1 MTLIRRTAEWLAAQ
15 ASRALPPDKADWA
28 RAMTHELAYVRDDV
42 EALKWALG
50 CVATSYSERIKAM
63 QTGTLNGMSRWVLAL
78 EMFACFVPLSLLFA
92 AVVGVMAAGIMPAPD
107 ALLYLSA
114 AVSGPIGLAV
124 ALNVIARNR
133 AVSKM
138 LLATMLVAA
147 SWTLAAFVIQGRP
160 GMDSP
165 ITSQWREFVL
175 IALLPAVGAAHLAFV
190 AKRTPRA
197 RAMS

>member
-1 MTLIRRTAEWLAAQ
+1 MTLTRRAAERLAAH
-15 ASRALPPDKADWA
+15 ASRALPRDKADWA
-28 RAMTHELAYVRDDV
+28 RAMTHELAYVCDDV

-50 CVATSYSERIKAM
+50 CVAASYSERIKAM

-78 EMFACFVPLSLLFA
+78 EMLACFVPLSALFA
-92 AVVGVMAAGIMPAPD
+92 AVVDVMAAGIMPAPD

-114 AVSGPIGLAV
+114 AASGPIGLAV

-133 AVSKM
+133 AVPKM
-138 LLATMLVAA
+138 LLAAMLVAA
-147 SWTLAAFVIQGRP
+147 AWTLAAFVMQGRP

-165 ITSQWREFVL
+165 MTSQWREFVL

-190 AKRTPRA
+190 AKRAPRA